1 MKGIIA
7 RNSAPTDSI
16 WCAFP
21 ASRSFEKFGR
31 PAGFSA
37 IPSSAKAP
45 LRMSS
50 RIPCIVARTVSSMTR
65 GPRVINEAV
74 REEMQQILADIKS
87 GAFAEEWIA
96 ENKAGRPK
104 FQALRDA
111 GKAHQIES
119 VGAELRAMMP
129 FISAGKTRVQDA
141 SGG

>member
-1 MKGIIA
+1 MQ
-7 RNSAPTDSI
+7 
-16 WCAFP
+16 
-21 ASRSFEKFGR
+21 
-31 PAGFSA
+31 A
-37 IPSSAKAP
+37 I
-45 LRMSS
+45 LD
-50 RIPCIVARTVSSMTR
+50 
-65 GPRVINEAV
+65 
-74 REEMQQILADIKS
+74 DIRS

>member
-1 MKGIIA
+1 
-7 RNSAPTDSI
+7 
-16 WCAFP
+16 
-21 ASRSFEKFGR
+21 
-31 PAGFSA
+31 
-37 IPSSAKAP
+37 
-45 LRMSS
+45 
-50 RIPCIVARTVSSMTR
+50 
-65 GPRVINEAV
+65 VIDDAV
-74 REEMQQILADIKS
+74 RAQMQTILDDIRS